1 MSRDQEILVVDDE
14 QVIIDAVVK
23 ICSIDNYSVDSALN
37 ITTALDKISKNF
49 YPIIVC
55 DIMMPDGNGFQ
66 VLDELRNRNIESA
79 VIMMT
84 GYSTVENAVNSLY
97 KGAVDFI
104 PKPFTVDELLNS
116 IFRAKKYLNIIK
128 KVKESFAQK
137 RPTEL
142 VYVNCPT
149 RYLRLGYSSWLLKE
163 SEGSVLVGVCDLFLK
178 TIESLKEIEFLNP
191 EEELMQGIACATL
204 VSVDERSHK
213 ILSPISGR
221 IVEINQELKQNASL
235 IEKDPFFE
243 GWLYR
248 VIPEDLEYESKSLI
262 PCSSDR

>member
-1 MSRDQEILVVDDE
+1 MNRDQEILVIDDE

-23 ICSIDNYSVDSALN
+23 ICSIDNYTADSALN
-37 ITTALDKISKNF
+37 ITTAIEKISKNF

-66 VLDELRNRNIESA
+66 VLDELRNKNIESA

-116 IFRAKKYLNIIK
+116 IFRANKYLTIIK
-128 KVKESFAQK
+128 KVKESFSQK
-137 RPTEL
+137 QPTEL
-142 VYVNCPT
+142 VFVNCPT
-149 RYLRLGYSSWLLKE
+149 RYLRLGYSSWLVKE

-204 VSVDERSHK
+204 ISVDERSHK
-213 ILSPISGR
+213 ILSPVSGR

-235 IEKDPFFE
+235 VEKDPFFK